1 MKSLF
6 ALIVLIAVLLS
17 VTPLL
22 AADTAAGKDLY
33 GKKCASCHGVAG
45 EGKDSIAKMFKVEM
59 NHLGSKEVQAK
70 SDADLKKIILEGG
83 GKMKGVKD
91 IDAKNADDL
100 VAYLRTL
107 AKK

>member
-1 MKSLF
+1 MK
-6 ALIVLIAVLLS
+6 
-17 VTPLL
+17 
-22 AADTAAGKDLY
+22 D
-33 GKKCASCHGVAG
+33 
-45 EGKDSIAKMFKVEM
+45 
-59 NHLGSKEVQAK
+59 LGSKEIQTR